1 MQVGVNLLNF
11 GPGASPDALLR
22 WARVSEALGYHSVMV
37 SDHVAVTP
45 DVRKFY
51 PESFHDPF
59 MLLTWLAGQTKRV
72 TLGTT
77 VVILPYRNPIL
88 MARLAAN
95 LDHLS
100 GGRFIFG
107 VGAGWAEQEFAALGV
122 PFHKRGRMTDEYI
135 EAMKAL
141 WAMDGEVSYSG
152 ETVSFTGV
160 SGIRPKQSPHPPIWV
175 GGNTDAAMR
184 RAVRYGDGW
193 HPINFTRPWIRQ
205 HATALKRLAEE
216 AGKPS
221 PALCPRIQLKV
232 TERAVPGDERVM
244 GIGSL
249 EQVRGDLALLQELGS
264 RHVTL
269 DWYVSPDLEAT
280 THHERGWHML
290 ATLAEQALDLPKE
303 TVR

>member
-11 GPGASPDALLR
+11 GPGASPDTLLR
-22 WARVSEALGYHSVMV
+22 WAQVSEALGYQSVMV

-45 DVRKFY
+45 DVGKFY
-51 PESFHDPF
+51 PETFYDPF
-59 MLLTWLAGQTKRV
+59 TLLTWLVAQTKQV

-77 VVILPYRNPIL
+77 AIILPYRNPIL
-88 MARLAAN
+88 TARLAAN

-122 PFHKRGRMTDEYI
+122 PFCQRGRMADEYI

-141 WAMDGEVSYSG
+141 WATDGQVSYQG
-152 ETVSFTGV
+152 EMVSFSGV
-160 SGIRPKQSPHPPIWV
+160 SGIPPKQSPHPPIWV
-175 GGNTDAAMR
+175 DGNTEAAMR

-193 HPINFTRPWIRQ
+193 HPINFTRPWIRKQ
-205 HATALKRLAEE
+205 ATALKRLAEE
-216 AGKPS
+216 ACRPV
-221 PALCPRIQLKV
+221 PALCPRIQLKL
-232 TERAVPGDERVM
+232 TEREVPGDERVM

-249 EQVRGDLALLQELGS
+249 EQVRGDLALLQELGA

-269 DWYVSPDLEAT
+269 DW
-280 THHERGWHML
+280 
-290 ATLAEQALDLPKE
+290 
-303 TVR
+303 